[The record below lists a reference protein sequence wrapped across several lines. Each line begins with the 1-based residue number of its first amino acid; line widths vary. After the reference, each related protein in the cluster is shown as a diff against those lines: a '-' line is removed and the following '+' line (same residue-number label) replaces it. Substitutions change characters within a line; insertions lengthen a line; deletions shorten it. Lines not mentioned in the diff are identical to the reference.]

1 MRRSIWGPVAVCVL
15 ALVASAVLPHADV
28 RTWSAPVAGVPA
40 RALARPASSWFAPSW
55 PVPALRHTPQPDA
68 ADWRAAF
75 APSWPV
81 PALRAGATAS
91 HPRPHVAHRA
101 AGPIERERVLLRAR
115 TLVSLLLAVV
125 IAAFVTALPL
135 WRGRPVA
142 RRRGSVR
149 RTVTQLAERGVAQ
162 SRIAAEARLPRDAVR
177 VLLRQSEQ
185 EPLRRRS

>member
-1 MRRSIWGPVAVCVL
+1 M
-15 ALVASAVLPHADV
+15 
-28 RTWSAPVAGVPA
+28 
-40 RALARPASSWFAPSW
+40 
-55 PVPALRHTPQPDA
+55 PALRHTPQPDA